1 MKVSAMATCP
11 QNLQPGCSTGDGGGS
26 APPTLHGGRLLAAR
40 ALFPGAPEP
49 FVDLSTG
56 INPHP
61 YQLPALSPDAFSR
74 LPEPE
79 DEAEL
84 CRLAAAAYGVPPAS
98 RVVAAPGSQ
107 ILISLLPGMLR
118 HSQAVL
124 LGPTYGGHASSWAAS
139 GASVLEVADADALAA
154 HAGPGVALVLCNPN
168 NPDGRRLPL
177 DRLAALASRCA
188 AQGGALVVDE
198 AFADLEPDVP
208 QAAALLPSPGLVVL
222 RSFGKSYGLAG
233 VRLGFLLADPPLAE
247 RMRRLLGSWAVGGV
261 AIAVGR
267 RALADGCWRDRSG
280 TALRAGA
287 DRLDRVL
294 TEAGMVVEG
303 GTRLFR
309 LARCPDADAVFRR
322 LGRSGL
328 LVRRFEEQPGRL
340 RFGLPPDEAAWMRLR
355 AALPG
360 G

>member
-1 MKVSAMATCP
+1 M
-11 QNLQPGCSTGDGGGS
+11 
-26 APPTLHGGRLLAAR
+26 LHGGRLVAAR
-40 ALFPGAPEP
+40 ALFPEAPEP

-61 YQLPALSPDAFSR
+61 YPLPPLPPDAFTR

-79 DEAEL
+79 HEAEL
-84 CRLAAAAYGVPPAS
+84 CRLAAVAYGVPPAA

-107 ILISLLPGMLR
+107 ILISLLPVVLG
-118 HSQAVL
+118 HGQAVL

-139 GASVLEVADADALAA
+139 GASVLEVADADALSA

-168 NPDGRRLPL
+168 NPDGRRLAL

-188 AQGGALVVDE
+188 GQGGALVVHE

-233 VRLGFLLADPPLAE
+233 VRLGFLLADPPLAA
-247 RMRRLLGSWAVGGV
+247 RMHTLLGPWAVSGV
-261 AIAVGR
+261 AIGAGR
-267 RALADGCWRDRSG
+267 QALADGSWRDRTG
-280 TALRAGA
+280 MALKAA
-287 DRLDRVL
+287 AHRLDRVL
-294 TEAGMVVEG
+294 TEAGLVVEG

-309 LARCPDADAVFRR
+309 LATCPDADAVFRR

-328 LVRRFEEQPGRL
+328 LVRRFGDQPGRL
-340 RFGLPPDEAAWMRLR
+340 RFGLPPDEAAWSRLQS
-355 AALPG
+355 ALPDG
-360 G
+360 GPGG

>member
-1 MKVSAMATCP
+1 M
-11 QNLQPGCSTGDGGGS
+11 
-26 APPTLHGGRLLAAR
+26 PTLHGGRVRAAR
-40 ALFPGAPEP
+40 ALFPEAPEP

-61 YQLPALSPDAFSR
+61 YRMPALLPHAFTR

-84 CRLAAAAYGVPPAS
+84 CRVAAAAYGVPPSA

-107 ILISLLPGMLR
+107 ILISLLP
-118 HSQAVL
+118 AVL
-124 LGPTYGGHASSWAAS
+124 GQAEAVVLGPTYGEHASSWAAS
-139 GASVLEVADADALAA
+139 GASVLDVTDADALAA
-154 HAGPGVALVLCNPN
+154 RAGPGVALVLCNPN

-177 DRLAALASRCA
+177 QHLAGLASRCA
-188 AQGGALVVDE
+188 ERGGTLVVDE

-233 VRLGFLLADPPLAE
+233 VRLGFLIADPPMAE
-247 RMRRLLGSWAVGGV
+247 RMRTLLGPWAVGGV
-261 AIAVGR
+261 AIAIGR
-267 RALADGCWRDRSG
+267 RALADPAWRDRTS
-280 TALRAGA
+280 TALQAEA

-294 TEAGMVVEG
+294 TEAGLVVEG

-309 LARCPDADAVFRR
+309 LATCRDAALLFRR
-322 LGRSGL
+322 LGCSGL
-328 LVRRFEEQPGRL
+328 LVRRFEAQPTRL
-340 RFGLPPDEAAWMRLR
+340 RFGLPPDEAAWARLR
-355 AALPG
+355 AALG
-360 G
+360 VR

>member
-1 MKVSAMATCP
+1 M
-11 QNLQPGCSTGDGGGS
+11 
-26 APPTLHGGRLLAAR
+26 LHGGRLVAAR

-56 INPHP
+56 INSHP
-61 YQLPALSPDAFSR
+61 YELRALSPDAFNR

-84 CRLAAAAYGVPPAS
+84 CRLAAAAYGVPPGA

-107 ILISLLPGMLR
+107 ILISLLPVVLGHR
-118 HSQAVL
+118 RAVL
-124 LGPTYGGHASSWAAS
+124 LGPTYGGHASAWAAS
-139 GASVLEVADADALAA
+139 GASVREVADAEALSA

-188 AQGGALVVDE
+188 VQGGVLVVDE

-233 VRLGFLLADPPLAE
+233 IRLGFLLADPPLAA
-247 RMRRLLGSWAVGGV
+247 RMQTLLGPWAVSGI
-261 AIAVGR
+261 AIGAGR
-267 RALADGCWRDRSG
+267 QALADGFWRDQTSM
-280 TALRAGA
+280 ALKAEA

-294 TEAGMVVEG
+294 TEAGLVVEG

-309 LARCPDADAVFRR
+309 LATCPDANVVFRR

-328 LVRRFEEQPGRL
+328 LVRCFGDQPARL
-340 RFGLPPDEAAWMRLR
+340 RVGLPPDEAAWTRLQ
-355 AALPG
+355 AALPDG
-360 G
+360 GPGG